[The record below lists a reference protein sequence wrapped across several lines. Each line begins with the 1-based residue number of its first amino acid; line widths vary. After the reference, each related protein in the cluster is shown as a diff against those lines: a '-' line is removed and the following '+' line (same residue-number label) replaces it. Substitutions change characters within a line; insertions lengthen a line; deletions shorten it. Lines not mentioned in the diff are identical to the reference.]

1 MGNALIFARDLYTVI
16 SRGKKGAIILSDN
29 SSFNSRQDTSTA
41 TTTNLKAKASEE

>member
-29 SSFNSRQDTSTA
+29 SSFNSR
-41 TTTNLKAKASEE
+41 